1 MKRVA
6 IIGGGIAGLSAA
18 YYLEK
23 AKQNGAGLEWV
34 LFEKSERLGGV
45 IRTEYREGCVLEAG
59 PDSFLTA
66 KPDAAQL
73 CRELGLG
80 DQIIQSNDYQR
91 KTYILVKGKLVPL
104 PDGLQFMVPT
114 RVLPIAT
121 TSLFSLGTKLRMA
134 VEWFSAARNGSD
146 DESVAAFVRRHF
158 GQQMV
163 DRVAEPL
170 LAGVYGGSAERLSVR
185 AVLPRF
191 VEMERQHG
199 SLVRATLKAMKKA
212 GNTSPQPLF
221 TSLKNGMQ
229 QLVNALVA
237 GLPETSLRLNQQQVS
252 LRRLDGGW
260 QVGGSGT
267 AEIFNAVFM
276 AIPAPLT
283 SAVVLPVDPRLAG
296 LLGKIQYTSS
306 ASVLLAYQ

>member
-1 MKRVA
+1 
-6 IIGGGIAGLSAA
+6 
-18 YYLEK
+18 
-23 AKQNGAGLEWV
+23 
-34 LFEKSERLGGV
+34 
-45 IRTEYREGCVLEAG
+45 
-59 PDSFLTA
+59 
-66 KPDAAQL
+66 
-73 CRELGLG
+73 
-80 DQIIQSNDYQR
+80 
-91 KTYILVKGKLVPL
+91 
-104 PDGLQFMVPT
+104 MV
-114 RVLPIAT
+114 T
-121 TSLFSLGTKLRMA
+121 TSLFSIGAKLRMA
-134 VEWFSAARNGSD
+134 AEWFSRAGNHQ

-306 ASVLLAYQ
+306 AAVLLAYQKPALPPGFGFLAPASEGRKMLACTFVHNKFPHRAPEGTALLRCFFTSSRVQN